1 MWNCVCLDKGGHLI
15 AAGDKPQQ
23 QTRQYFATIAVL
35 YFCFIIAPRRLN
47 MAQTEHFDLKPDG
60 GIPRGYTSSEEYQAG
75 YEARLR
81 DEAEYH
87 TATLWWRTGWADADR
102 ELRSGAAKPHIEQ
115 GEAPGMRWSNFGTG
129 QQARICQLPFDENQA
144 EAWKRNWVQ
153 TDIAISLAHR
163 AKPSLDSVSR

>member
-60 GIPRGYTSSEEYQAG
+60 GIPRGYTSSDEYQAG

-102 ELRSGAAKPHIEQ
+102 ELRSA
-115 GEAPGMRWSNFGTG
+115 
-129 QQARICQLPFDENQA
+129 
-144 EAWKRNWVQ
+144 
-153 TDIAISLAHR
+153 
-163 AKPSLDSVSR
+163 

>member
-1 MWNCVCLDKGGHLI
+1 
-15 AAGDKPQQ
+15 
-23 QTRQYFATIAVL
+23 
-35 YFCFIIAPRRLN
+35 
-47 MAQTEHFDLKPDG
+47 MAQTEQFDLIPDG

-102 ELRSGAAKPHIEQ
+102 ELRSGAARPRIEQ
-115 GEAPGMRWSNFGTG
+115 GEALDMRWSNFGTG
-129 QQARICQLPFDENQA
+129 RQARICQLSFDENQA

-163 AKPSLDSVSR
+163 GKPS